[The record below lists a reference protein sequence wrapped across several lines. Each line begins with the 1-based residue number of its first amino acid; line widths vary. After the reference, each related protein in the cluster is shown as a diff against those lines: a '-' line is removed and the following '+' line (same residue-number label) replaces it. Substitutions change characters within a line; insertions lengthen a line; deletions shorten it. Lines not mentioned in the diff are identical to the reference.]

1 MTMSGAATR
10 GSTDHLDR
18 FENAD
23 EAREFVDE
31 RKQAQRERQQEAV
44 EVYGAAAELFE
55 NRVLD
60 TVAIERHGTEIEFY
74 RPVDATN
81 ADLSAIAENRPELA
95 DRLER
100 GSEHIATFEAAQ
112 REALQVIGS
121 AGDRGVTGEE
131 LEQLHGDAME
141 GTETIRKA
149 LSCFAVDDSF
159 RDPQIWTTI
168 FQGEDTVRELF
179 EDFFTEGDREKLEDR
194 RAVLQNMLGGADS
207 TN

>member
-1 MTMSGAATR
+1 MSGAATR

-18 FENAD
+18 FENAE
-23 EAREFVDE
+23 EAKGFVDE
-31 RKQAQRERQQEAV
+31 REQAQRERRQEAV

-55 NRVLD
+55 QRVLD

-74 RPVDATN
+74 RPVDATGS
-81 ADLSAIAENRPELA
+81 DLSAIAENRPELA

-100 GSEHIATFEAAQ
+100 GSEHIAAFEEAQ
-112 REALQVIGS
+112 RQALQVIGG
-121 AGDRGVTGEE
+121 AGDRGVTAED

-159 RDPQIWTTI
+159 RNPGIWTTI

-179 EDFFTEGDREKLEDR
+179 EDFFTEGDREKLEER
-194 RAVLQNMLGGADS
+194 RAVLQNMLGDGAS
-207 TN
+207 TS

>member
-1 MTMSGAATR
+1 MSGAATR

>member
-1 MTMSGAATR
+1 MSGAATR

-31 RKQAQRERQQEAV
+31 REQAQRERHQEAV

-55 NRVLD
+55 ARVLD

-74 RPVDATN
+74 RPVDATG

-100 GSEHIATFEAAQ
+100 GSEHIAAFEEAQ
-112 REALQVIGS
+112 RQALQVIGG
-121 AGDRGVTGEE
+121 AGDRGVTAED

-159 RDPQIWTTI
+159 RNPGIWTTI

-179 EDFFTEGDREKLEDR
+179 EDFFTEGDREKLEER
-194 RAVLQNMLGGADS
+194 RAVLQNMLGDGAS
-207 TN
+207 TS

>member
-1 MTMSGAATR
+1 MSGAATR

-18 FENAD
+18 FENAE
-23 EAREFVDE
+23 EAKGFVDE
-31 RKQAQRERQQEAV
+31 REQAQRERRQEAV

-55 NRVLD
+55 QRVLD

-74 RPVDATN
+74 RPVDATG

-100 GSEHIATFEAAQ
+100 GSEHIAAFEEAQ
-112 REALQVIGS
+112 RQALQVIGG
-121 AGDRGVTGEE
+121 AGDRGVTAED

-159 RDPQIWTTI
+159 RNPGIWTTI

-179 EDFFTEGDREKLEDR
+179 EDFFTEGDREKLEER
-194 RAVLQNMLGGADS
+194 RAVLQNMLGDGAS
-207 TN
+207 TS

>member
-1 MTMSGAATR
+1 MSGTATR
-10 GSTDHLDR
+10 GSTDHFDR

-31 RKQAQRERQQEAV
+31 REQAQRERRQEAV

-55 NRVLD
+55 QRVLD

-74 RPVDATN
+74 RPVDATG
-81 ADLSAIAENRPELA
+81 ADLSAIAENRPGLA

-100 GSEHIATFEAAQ
+100 GSEHIAAFEEAQ
-112 REALQVIGS
+112 RQALQVIGS
-121 AGDRGVTGEE
+121 AGDDGVSAED

-141 GTETIRKA
+141 GTETLRKA

-179 EDFFTEGDREKLEDR
+179 EDFFTEGDREKLEER
-194 RAVLQNMLGGADS
+194 RAVLQNMVGDGDS
-207 TN
+207 TS

>member
-1 MTMSGAATR
+1 MSGAASGDT
-10 GSTDHLDR
+10 TDHFDR

-23 EAREFVDE
+23 AAREYVDE
-31 RKQAQRERQQEAV
+31 REKAQQERLQETV

-55 NRVLD
+55 QRVLD
-60 TVAIERHGTEIEFY
+60 TVAIERHATEIEFY
-74 RPVDATN
+74 RPVDATG

-100 GSEHIATFEAAQ
+100 GSEHIAAFEEAQ
-112 REALQVIGS
+112 RQALQVIGS
-121 AGDRGVTGEE
+121 AGNNGVTGEE

-159 RDPQIWTTI
+159 RDPGIWTTI
-168 FQGEDTVRELF
+168 FQGDDTVRELF
-179 EDFFTEGDREKLEDR
+179 EDFLTEGDREKLEER
-194 RAVLQNMLGGADS
+194 RAVLQNMVGDGAS

>member
-1 MTMSGAATR
+1 MAGAATT
-10 GSTDHLDR
+10 GSTDHFDR

-23 EAREFVDE
+23 EAREHVDE
-31 RKQAQRERQQEAV
+31 REQAQRERRQEAV

-55 NRVLD
+55 QRVLD
-60 TVAIERHGTEIEFY
+60 TVSIERHGTEIEFY

-100 GSEHIATFEAAQ
+100 GSDHIAAFEEAQ
-112 REALQVIGS
+112 RQALQVIGD
-121 AGDRGVTGEE
+121 AGDEGVTASD

-168 FQGEDTVRELF
+168 FQSEDTVRELF
-179 EDFFTEGDREKLEDR
+179 EDFFSEGDREKLEAR
-194 RAVLQNMLGGADS
+194 RDVLQNMLGGDGS
-207 TN
+207 TS

>member
-1 MTMSGAATR
+1 MSGAATR
-10 GSTDHLDR
+10 GSTDHFDR

-23 EAREFVDE
+23 EARGYVDE
-31 RKQAQRERQQEAV
+31 REQAKRERRQEAV

-74 RPVDATN
+74 RPVDATG

-100 GSEHIATFEAAQ
+100 GSSHITAFEEAQ
-112 REALQVIGS
+112 RDILETLGS
-121 AGDRGVTGEE
+121 TGDAGVTAED
-131 LEQLHGDAME
+131 LQQLHGDAME

-159 RDPQIWTTI
+159 RDPQIWLTI
-168 FQGEDTVRELF
+168 FQSEDTVRELF
-179 EDFFTEGDREKLEDR
+179 EDFFTEGDRAKLEER
-194 RAVLQNMLGGADS
+194 RAVLQNMAGVGGS
-207 TN
+207 TS